1 MIVYKY
7 SVLMSLYIKEKSE
20 YLKKSIDSMINQSIK
35 PEQIVIVKDGPLT
48 NELNDVLD
56 TYLRN
61 FPNLFSIVNSEKNI
75 GLGLALNLGLQHC
88 RNELVARMDTDDISL
103 PDRCEKQLNIFKE
116 NINVDIVGSWISEFV
131 DNENNVIGKRIVPN
145 KHEEIIIYLKNRC
158 PFNHMSVMFKKSA
171 VIKSDGYKDFFFNED
186 YYLWIRMYENK
197 CNFFNIQE
205 SLVNVRVNF
214 ETYKRRGGLKYFNS
228 ELNIQKYMKNKKIIS
243 ATTYVYNVFIRFIL
257 QIILPNNIRSYVFR
271 KIVRN

>member
-56 TYLRN
+56 TYLSN

-257 QIILPNNIRSYVFR
+257 QIMLPNKIRSYIFKKFAR
-271 KIVRN
+271 S